1 MLRAM
6 PPREY
11 SVESFKRP
19 FLIFT
24 DGAWEDQ
31 QAAGGAVVY
40 DPLGREAFVFE
51 VEIPVALVTLWLEE
65 VGDQLISQIEFF
77 VYLAVRFR
85 YRQNLLNV
93 LGVAWIDNEAA
104 RFVAIKGTSD
114 SFSMMSMSRVLQQ
127 VELEMPS
134 SVWLERVSSYSNPS
148 DMPSRKQV
156 AAAARLFGAT
166 PCGVYEVPNILVEA
180 ILNLHKEPYA
190 SLNAL
195 TQGVNSSA

>member
-1 MLRAM
+1 M
-6 PPREY
+6 
-11 SVESFKRP
+11 
-19 FLIFT
+19 
-24 DGAWEDQ
+24 
-31 QAAGGAVVY
+31 
-40 DPLGREAFVFE
+40 
-51 VEIPVALVTLWLEE
+51 EIPAPLVALWLEE

-77 VYLAVRFR
+77 VYMAVRFR

-93 LGVAWIDNEAA
+93 LGIAWIDNEAA

-127 VELEMPS
+127 IELEMPS

-156 AAAARLFGAT
+156 ALSAKLFRAT
-166 PCGVYEVPNILVEA
+166 PCGVYKVPNSLVEA
-180 ILNLHKEPYA
+180 VLDLHKEPYA